1 MARCIVILFTIM
13 FVQSSSASTLLIWGD
28 SLSAAY
34 GIPQETAWPRL
45 LDQKLQREGY
55 RYQIVNASISGETSS
70 GGLAR
75 LPAALSEHK
84 PAIVIIELGANDG
97 LRGLPIAAMRNN
109 LDAMIR
115 ASQGAGAKV
124 MLIGMRMPP
133 NFGPIYTTKFQEIYG
148 TLAKERKT
156 ALLPFMMEGFA
167 LREDLFQNDNL
178 HPTSAAQT
186 LILQNVWPALKPLLK
201 K

>member
-13 FVQSSSASTLLIWGD
+13 FVQSSSAATLLIWGD

-55 RYQIVNASISGETSS
+55 RYQIVNASISGETSA

-97 LRGLPIAAMRNN
+97 LRGLPIAAMRSN